1 MTLNESFRYRA
12 DGLLCCDDV
21 PLGDIAAAVGTPVYV
36 YSQRRMLHNY
46 RQIRDAFAPL
56 NAHLHYSAKANGSLS
71 ILRTL
76 IEAGAGI
83 DTVSGGEIFR
93 ALRAGAQPAQ
103 IVFAGVGK
111 TREELRYAVEQGV
124 GWINIENSGE
134 AALLNDIAGLLGRT
148 VRVALRFNPDVMA
161 HTHKHIA
168 TGHGGSKFGLTAA
181 AVQSL
186 LAEQVQFP
194 CLKFEGIHVHIGSQ
208 LHDTDAT
215 VEAVRAALALV
226 APYEAIHTIDIGGG
240 LPAQYMPGESLPQPA
255 VFAQALAPLLRGYAV
270 ILEPGRSIIADA
282 GVLLTQVL
290 YRKAQFVIVDAGMTE
305 LIRPMLYEAQ
315 HDIVP
320 LRHAD
325 SAGDPV
331 QIVGPVCEST
341 DVLATDRQLGAVQA
355 GDGLAVLGAGAYG
368 MVMAS
373 NYNARPR
380 PAEVMVMEDGHTW
393 RVIRQ
398 RETWDD
404 LIRGETGVS

>member
-1 MTLNESFRYRA
+1 
-12 DGLLCCDDV
+12 
-21 PLGDIAAAVGTPVYV
+21 
-36 YSQRRMLHNY
+36 MLHNY
-46 RQIRDAFAPL
+46 HQIRDAFAPL

-93 ALRAGAQPAQ
+93 ALRAGAQPSQ

-124 GWINIENSGE
+124 GWINIENVGE
-134 AALLNDIAGLLGRT
+134 AALLNDIAGLLGKT

-181 AVQSL
+181 AVQAL
-186 LAEQVQFP
+186 LAEQGQFP

-215 VEAVRAALALV
+215 VEAVQAALALV
-226 APYEAIHTIDIGGG
+226 APYEAIRTIDIGGG
-240 LPAQYMPGESLPQPA
+240 LPARYMPGEALPQPEA
-255 VFAQALAPLLRGYAV
+255 FAEALAPLVRGYAV

-282 GVLLTQVL
+282 GALLTQVL
-290 YRKAQFVIVDAGMTE
+290 YRKAQGGRHFVIVDAGMTD

-320 LRHAD
+320 LKRAD
-325 SAGDPV
+325 SASDSV
-331 QIVGPVCEST
+331 DVVGPVCEST
-341 DVLATDRQLGAVQA
+341 DVLATDRRLGEVQP

-373 NYNARPR
+373 NYNARRR

-404 LIRGETGVS
+404 LIRGETGAD